1 MTFYTYSYLK
11 NQNFTTSYIRLAILT
26 ILLIAAVVVFLK
38 YFRDRTSVKY
48 RDLLVIFLTASLL
61 LISFQFQNFS
71 ILQNNKH
78 NSSNVLGILSRI
90 AKQNH
95 VSPRDLQTNTTTAS
109 DQMLVRDSQHHLY
122 YRVLYNDDQSG
133 FMTEKIN
140 VQLTK
145 TKLKVVGGY

>member
-11 NQNFTTSYIRLAILT
+11 NQNFTTSYLRLAILT
-26 ILLIAAVVVFLK
+26 VLLIAAAVVFLK

-48 RDLLVIFLTASLL
+48 RDLLVIFLTGSLL
-61 LISFQFQNFS
+61 LIGFQFQNFS

-78 NSSNVLGILSRI
+78 NSNNVVGILQRI
-90 AKQNH
+90 AKQNG

-109 DQMLVRDSQHHLY
+109 DQMLVRDSRQHRY

-133 FMTEKIN
+133 FITEKIN

>member
-1 MTFYTYSYLK
+1 MTFYTYTYLK

-26 ILLIAAVVVFLK
+26 LLLIAAAVVFLK

-71 ILQNNKH
+71 SLQSSQH
-78 NSSNVLGILSRI
+78 NSSNVLGILNRI
-90 AKQNH
+90 AKQNQ
-95 VSPRDLQTNTTTAS
+95 VSPQYLQTNTTTAS
-109 DQMLVRDSQHHLY
+109 DQMLVRDSRHHQY

-140 VQLTK
+140 VQFTK